1 MLQGLPGKR
10 LGCWF
15 FVRTVTPRSGHGTHP
30 QGGTGEAGVQDKVS
44 GQLWG
49 WKTCCPAFK
58 AFRRIL
64 SERNYLGSSNLLS
77 SGLIFPLHCIF
88 RTVGPPHRQPGW
100 GLWDHRRGDLLSG
113 GVNRRLSCLC
123 PPGGGTTPSE
133 ARHQPRHRHRGPGLP
148 AGRGLGDREW
158 HHLLQRECGRTGHHQ
173 GKAEDSGPRVCV
185 CGRGGWWVCRLSTW
199 ICHPCLSLLLLLQ
212 HIARNLMAFNNPNL
226 VSYQPG
232 GQNSNTG
239 LTGLQ

>member
-10 LGCWF
+10 PGCWF
-15 FVRTVTPRSGHGTHP
+15 FVRTVTSRSGHGTHP

-88 RTVGPPHRQPGW
+88 RTVGLPYRQPGW

-123 PPGGGTTPSE
+123 PPGWGTTPSK
-133 ARHQPRHRHRGPGLP
+133 ACHQPRHRHRGPGLP

-185 CGRGGWWVCRLSTW
+185 CGRGG
-199 ICHPCLSLLLLLQ
+199 
-212 HIARNLMAFNNPNL
+212 
-226 VSYQPG
+226 
-232 GQNSNTG
+232 
-239 LTGLQ
+239 

>member
-10 LGCWF
+10 SGCWL
-15 FVRTVTPRSGHGTHP
+15 FVRTVTSRSGHLTYP
-30 QGGTGEAGVQDKVS
+30 QGGTGKAGVQDKVS

-49 WKTCCPAFK
+49 WKTCCPVFK
-58 AFRRIL
+58 AFWGIL
-64 SERNYLGSSNLLS
+64 SERNYLESSSLLP

-88 RTVGPPHRQPGW
+88 RSVGPPHHQPGW
-100 GLWDHRRGDLLSG
+100 GLWDHCRRNLLNG
-113 GVNRRLSCLC
+113 GVNRRLLCLC

-173 GKAEDSGPRVCV
+173 GKAADSGPWACV
-185 CGRGGWWVCRLSTW
+185 WQGWVVGVQAKCLDLS
-199 ICHPCLSLLLLLQ
+199 S
-212 HIARNLMAFNNPNL
+212 M
-226 VSYQPG
+226 S
-232 GQNSNTG
+232 
-239 LTGLQ
+239 